1 VAFVTAL
8 SACSAREPSE
18 EESFVSEILTLI
30 FGTAPAILAL
40 VWRNATDRR
49 RDRAATITAGAR
61 AAVAHA
67 LGGESL
73 VAVRVELPT
82 PWAPGR
88 VHLSAP
94 NGCRRLVAEACL
106 DVAQRLPLAY
116 DLVIHG
122 C

>member
-1 VAFVTAL
+1 M
-8 SACSAREPSE
+8 
-18 EESFVSEILTLI
+18 SEILALI
-30 FGTAPAILAL
+30 FGTAPVFLAL
-40 VWRNATDRR
+40 AWRTAVDRR
-49 RDRAATITAGAR
+49 RERAAMVGASVR

-82 PWAPGR
+82 PWTHGR

-94 NGCRRLVAEACL
+94 HAYRRLVDESCL

>member
-8 SACSAREPSE
+8 FLRVRRADPRGGD
-18 EESFVSEILTLI
+18 VVNDILALI
-30 FGTAPAILAL
+30 FGMAPVMLAL
-40 VWRNATDRR
+40 VWRNAIERR
-49 RDRAATITAGAR
+49 RDRADAVTATAR

-73 VAVRVELPT
+73 VAVRAEAPM
-82 PWAPGR
+82 PWARGR

-94 NGCRRLVAEACL
+94 DGYRELVDETCL
-106 DVAQRLPLAY
+106 DVAQRLPIAY

>member
-1 VAFVTAL
+1 V
-8 SACSAREPSE
+8 R
-18 EESFVSEILTLI
+18 EILTLM
-30 FGTAPAILAL
+30 FGTAPVILAL

-49 RDRAATITAGAR
+49 RDRAATVTAGAR
-61 AAVAHA
+61 AAVARV

-73 VAVRVELPT
+73 IAVRVELPT
-82 PWAPGR
+82 RWAHGR
-88 VHLSAP
+88 VHLTAP
-94 NGCRRLVAEACL
+94 DGCRQLVDEACL

>member
-1 VAFVTAL
+1 MG
-8 SACSAREPSE
+8 
-18 EESFVSEILTLI
+18 EILTLI
-30 FGTAPAILAL
+30 FGAAPVMLAL
-40 VWRNATDRR
+40 AWRNAMDRR
-49 RDRAATITAGAR
+49 RERAATVGAGVR

-73 VAVRVELPT
+73 VAVNVELPT
-82 PWAPGR
+82 PWASGR

-94 NGCRRLVAEACL
+94 DGYRRLVDEACL

>member
-1 VAFVTAL
+1 M
-8 SACSAREPSE
+8 
-18 EESFVSEILTLI
+18 SEILALI
-30 FGTAPAILAL
+30 FGTAPVFLAL
-40 VWRNATDRR
+40 AWRNAIDRR
-49 RDRAATITAGAR
+49 RERAAMVSAGAR

-94 NGCRRLVAEACL
+94 DGYRRLVDEACL

>member
-1 VAFVTAL
+1 VT
-8 SACSAREPSE
+8 
-18 EESFVSEILTLI
+18 EILALI
-30 FGTAPAILAL
+30 FGTAPVMVAL
-40 VWRNATDRR
+40 VWRNAIDRR
-49 RDRAATITAGAR
+49 RDQAATVKADVR
-61 AAVAHA
+61 SAVAHA

-73 VAVRVELPT
+73 VAVAVDLPT

-94 NGCRRLVAEACL
+94 DGYRQLVDEACL

>member
-1 VAFVTAL
+1 M
-8 SACSAREPSE
+8 
-18 EESFVSEILTLI
+18 SEILALI
-30 FGTAPAILAL
+30 FGTAPVVLAL
-40 VWRNATDRR
+40 AWRNAIDRR
-49 RDRAATITAGAR
+49 RDRAAAVSAGVR
-61 AAVAHA
+61 SAVVHA

-73 VAVRVELPT
+73 VAVHVELPT
-82 PWAPGR
+82 PWASGR

-94 NGCRRLVAEACL
+94 DGYRRLVDEACL